1 MRIAGPNGR
10 KVSQGDAMDRMH
22 RITKGWTQPKLKDPI
37 MPDQLKTII
46 EKSPETYGLL
56 TYAWV
61 IGLSAAGGAV
71 AFIRKFKAGH
81 VRAFN
86 VVEFIGEC
94 ATSAFAG
101 VITFYL
107 CEWSS
112 FSALATAAM
121 VGIAGH
127 MGSRAIANLELFF
140 EARFPKAPTESL
152 IIREENIHDQQ
163 PPNQ

>member
-1 MRIAGPNGR
+1 MTIFNKDWTPHKPKDRIMSDDIA
-10 KVSQGDAMDRMH
+10 KIV
-22 RITKGWTQPKLKDPI
+22 
-37 MPDQLKTII
+37 

-71 AFIRKFKAGH
+71 AFIRKFRAGH

-86 VVEFIGEC
+86 IVEFVGEC

-107 CEWSS
+107 CEWSN
-112 FSALATAAM
+112 FSALATASM

-140 EARFPKAPTESL
+140 EARFPKAPTPSL
-152 IIREENIHDQQ
+152 IITEQNNHDQQ
-163 PPNQ
+163 PPTQ